1 MRKFT
6 LVLVSGLSI
15 ENKPQGRIIPLPNVS
30 VLALGGFV
38 EPDSIASGDLVT
50 NVAQTIKGANAYNIS
65 VLPCEYVKSED
76 IDGESVVDAQNILN
90 DIVEHAITYLSDNTI
105 KIVGNA
111 SEYLIEYD
119 DNWKPT
125 IDKINLDKVKD

>member
-15 ENKPQGRIIPLPNVS
+15 ENKPQGRVIPLSNVS

-50 NVAQTIKGANAYNIS
+50 RVAQTIKGANAYNIS
-65 VLPCEYVKSED
+65 VMLCEYVKGKDE
-76 IDGESVVDAQNILN
+76 DGESVVDAQAILN
-90 DIVEHAITYLSDNTI
+90 DIVENAITYLADNTI
-105 KIVGNA
+105 KIIGTA
-111 SEYLIEYD
+111 TEYLIEYD
-119 DNWKPT
+119 DKWKPT
-125 IDKINLDKVKD
+125 IDKINLDKVCD